1 MQECGKKCGIDNTEK
16 ELYYNFRVVP
26 LPILAGANGPVR
38 LPSAL
43 SGGGGKASFFMHF
56 SVPAGTRRS
65 RPGRCGRR
73 HRSGCGNKC
82 RIHDDPD
89 PYDIVEAVNDLTEA
103 VEAVQ
108 KSIIWTRK
116 ARTCTGVR

>member
-1 MQECGKKCGIDNTEK
+1 M
-16 ELYYNFRVVP
+16 YYNSRVVP

-65 RPGRCGRR
+65 RPGPCGR
-73 HRSGCGNKC
+73 HPRSGCGNKC

-116 ARTCTGVR
+116 ARTCTGGAVNAAVQQKEST

>member
-1 MQECGKKCGIDNTEK
+1 MTGSYFLCIFQYLQEHAVHG
-16 ELYYNFRVVP
+16 L
-26 LPILAGANGPVR
+26 
-38 LPSAL
+38 
-43 SGGGGKASFFMHF
+43 GGVGG
-56 SVPAGTRRS
+56 V
-65 RPGRCGRR
+65 

-116 ARTCTGVR
+116 ARTCTGCGKRCGTAKKKAPKNLRF

>member
-1 MQECGKKCGIDNTEK
+1 M
-16 ELYYNFRVVP
+16 
-26 LPILAGANGPVR
+26 R

-56 SVPAGTRRS
+56 SALAGTRRS

-73 HRSGCGNKC
+73 HRLGCGNKC

-116 ARTCTGVR
+116 ARTGTGVR

>member
-43 SGGGGKASFFMHF
+43 SGGVVKPLFLCIFQYLQEHAVHGLGGVGGVTGQGVGINAEFTMT
-56 SVPAGTRRS
+56 PTRTTS
-65 RPGRCGRR
+65 WKL
-73 HRSGCGNKC
+73 S
-82 RIHDDPD
+82 
-89 PYDIVEAVNDLTEA
+89 T
-103 VEAVQ
+103 
-108 KSIIWTRK
+108 T
-116 ARTCTGVR
+116 